1 MVAGAV
7 CSALPCGAARFQV
20 RSRLMPRQSGRA
32 WVQRRIVARHD
43 ADLRAGMVDSPERWL
58 RDRMKCFLLALLV
71 SVTGSAALAQ
81 TTGAV
86 NPSAAPAQPSGNADV
101 PPGGCM
107 PIGLTTSGE
116 IVFPIQCKEF
126 IEQHRGKDVEQNSA
140 AVEQKPADVVEQKPV
155 AVKEKPAAVDDKPA
169 VRQSEAVAPVAPENS
184 QPADKPL
191 EPVPLPKRAER
202 KLREHASLSGC
213 LHYRTYDAAAGT
225 YRGYDGRV
233 RPCR

>member
-1 MVAGAV
+1 MTPI
-7 CSALPCGAARFQV
+7 S
-20 RSRLMPRQSGRA
+20 
-32 WVQRRIVARHD
+32 VQ
-43 ADLRAGMVDSPERWL
+43 GMKDSPERWL
-58 RDRMKCFLLALLV
+58 RDHMKCFLLALLV

-140 AVEQKPADVVEQKPV
+140 AVEQKPADVVEQKPA
-155 AVKEKPAAVDDKPA
+155 AVKEKPAAVEDKPA
-169 VRQSEAVAPVAPENS
+169 VRQSEAVAPEIS

-191 EPVPLPKRAER
+191 ETVPLPKRAER
-202 KLREHASLSGC
+202 KLREHVSLSNC
-213 LHYRTYDAAAGT
+213 MHYRTYDAAART

>member
-1 MVAGAV
+1 VTLI
-7 CSALPCGAARFQV
+7 S
-20 RSRLMPRQSGRA
+20 
-32 WVQRRIVARHD
+32 VQ
-43 ADLRAGMVDSPERWL
+43 GMEDSPERRL
-58 RDRMKCFLLALLV
+58 RDRMKRFLLALLV
-71 SVTGSAALAQ
+71 SVMSSAALAQ

-86 NPSAAPAQPSGNADV
+86 NPSAAPAQPSVSADV

-126 IEQHRGKDVEQNSA
+126 IEQHRGKDVEQNPA
-140 AVEQKPADVVEQKPV
+140 AVEQKPAAAE
-155 AVKEKPAAVDDKPA
+155 EKPAAVEDKPA
-169 VRQSEAVAPVAPENS
+169 VRQSEAAAPVAPENS

-191 EPVPLPKRAER
+191 ETVPLPKRAER
-202 KLREHASLSGC
+202 KLREHVSLNGC
-213 LHYRTYDAAAGT
+213 QHYRTYDSASGT